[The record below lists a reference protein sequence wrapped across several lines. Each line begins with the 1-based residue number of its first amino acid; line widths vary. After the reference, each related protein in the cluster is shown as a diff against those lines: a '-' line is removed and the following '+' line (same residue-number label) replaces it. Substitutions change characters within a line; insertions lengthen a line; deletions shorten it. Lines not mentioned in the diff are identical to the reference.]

1 MWVPRPSVDGLT
13 QPGSK
18 GDQIRNVPVFRAP
31 SSAATSKGYP
41 AAGLP
46 VSTESLGAE
55 CACSVISDSWRPH
68 GLKSARFLSGKNT
81 GVSCCFLLRGIFPTQ
96 ESNPRLLDL
105 LHWQADSLPLSW
117 LFLLLS
123 FKLALFIYRIGLN
136 KVSWTPSLI
145 SMPVYIVFPHSEY
158 PFTSLIKT
166 YQPLW
171 VFPHSSVGKE
181 STSNEGDP
189 GSGRSAGEGIG
200 YSLQYSRASLV
211 VSW

>member
-18 GDQIRNVPVFRAP
+18 GDEIRNVPVFRAP

-105 LHWQADSLPLSW
+105 LHWQADSLPLNHLGGKGGVHKSPMPRPVLECLQSPW
-117 LFLLLS
+117 VIPIS
-123 FKLALFIYRIGLN
+123 SKASGL
-136 KVSWTPSLI
+136 KY
-145 SMPVYIVFPHSEY
+145 VYE
-158 PFTSLIKT
+158 
-166 YQPLW
+166 
-171 VFPHSSVGKE
+171 
-181 STSNEGDP
+181 
-189 GSGRSAGEGIG
+189 
-200 YSLQYSRASLV
+200 
-211 VSW
+211 